1 MCDFTISTG
10 TLIELCFPPYVAVA
24 AQLRSRVRLFAA
36 ALTAARH
43 GLSSTVSWSLL
54 KFMSI
59 ESVVLS
65 VTSSPLISPF
75 GFNLLQHQGFLPDK
89 SALSTF
95 L

>member
-1 MCDFTISTG
+1 MCEFTISTG
-10 TLIELCFPPYVAVA
+10 TLIELCFPHYVVVVA

-36 ALTAARH
+36 ALTAASH
-43 GLSSTVSWSLL
+43 GTVSWSLL

-65 VTSSPLISPF
+65 VSSSPPTSPF